1 MMLLMLT
8 DSRFAHAAVGV
19 MDGPINCA
27 HQEWG
32 SFAGNCKSFFYKD
45 FVPHRQISLHGTHV
59 TSIINGKRIGVYK
72 GARVVGYQM
81 FYMHGTRG
89 PYTWLG
95 DNRVGNITLEESA
108 IIHGYHHMGVTVFN
122 QSYGRGAGWTPAKAV
137 QLWNKYNKVT
147 FTRAAGNSGVSLQVD
162 GGRIPD
168 NVIMVGAVDGNNR
181 RTSWSNYPGERYKYD
196 FVMAPGI
203 VRGADEHNGYIVMMG
218 TSMAAPYVAGVVAE
232 LHDRY
237 PQYRGNPRATKRVI
251 LTTATDLGTPGVDA
265 EYGYGLVNRN
275 KAVLTLGKKV
285 YTPPVVVPD
294 RKAPHVTI
302 GHDRF
307 AMQFVPGVD
316 GELGIPNMRYS
327 FNDELSLNYL
337 DGEVPALQFHKKGL
351 TLSLAY
357 SKVEDQ
363 PEVYYSPMLSAGV
376 NYFKEWDISKTSQLA
391 FDAEIPMFTFDG
403 YASWDDDRIDYA
415 ETPTYRM
422 MLKWKGTFN

>member
-1 MMLLMLT
+1 M
-8 DSRFAHAAVGV
+8 
-19 MDGPINCA
+19 
-27 HQEWG
+27 EWG

-45 FVPHRQISLHGTHV
+45 FVSERQISLHGTHV
-59 TSIINGKRIGVYK
+59 ASIINGKTIGVYK

-81 FYMHGTRG
+81 FYMYGTRG
-89 PYTWLG
+89 PYGWLG
-95 DNRVGNITLEESA
+95 DNMVRGNMTLEESA
-108 IIHGYHHMGVTVFN
+108 ISHGYHHMGVTVFN
-122 QSYGRGAGWTPAKAV
+122 QSYGQGGGWTPEKTV
-137 QLWNKYNKVT
+137 RLWKKYNKVT
-147 FTRAAGNSGVSLQVD
+147 FTRAAGNSGVYLTVD
-162 GGRIPD
+162 GGVIPD
-168 NVIMVGAVDGNNR
+168 NVIMVGAVDSNNR
-181 RTSWSNYPGERYKYD
+181 RTSWSNYPGERYKFD

-203 VRGADEHNGYIVMMG
+203 VRGADEHNGYIVMKG
-218 TSMAAPYVAGVVAE
+218 TSMAAPYVAGVVGE

-237 PQYRGNPRATKRVI
+237 PQYRRNPKATKRII
-251 LTTATDLGTPGVDA
+251 LTTATDLGAPGVDA

-294 RKAPHVTI
+294 RKAPHVPI
-302 GHDRF
+302 RGDRF

-337 DGEVPALQFHKKGL
+337 DGEVPALQFSKKGL

-357 SKVEDQ
+357 SRVDDQ

-403 YASWDDDRIDYA
+403 YASWDDDRIDYD
-415 ETPTYRM
+415 EDPTYKLFLRY
-422 MLKWKGTFN
+422 KGTF